1 MKLKLDDELSL
12 HLLCTVSARDLSTL
26 GCVIRDNFALQ
37 TAGSSARSA
46 HLDHSPRCCVIQP
59 SGTLLE
65 SLSSPPWRSDQS
77 MRAFCDIISLPDSE
91 TKNIIEVTQN
101 KESEKS
107 RFDVYLVYEL
117 N

>member
-1 MKLKLDDELSL
+1 
-12 HLLCTVSARDLSTL
+12 
-26 GCVIRDNFALQ
+26 
-37 TAGSSARSA
+37 
-46 HLDHSPRCCVIQP
+46 
-59 SGTLLE
+59 
-65 SLSSPPWRSDQS
+65 